1 MGLCVS
7 FLSPHQHLRAQSL
20 FGPLM
25 VPLLGTGASCVG
37 LSVCGGNV
45 SKNELQPHLE
55 GFGSIFTPF
64 RVCGF
69 TDSGFDG
76 FCVICRVDVYAIS
89 LMTLTLFTKN
99 P

>member
-1 MGLCVS
+1 M
-7 FLSPHQHLRAQSL
+7 
-20 FGPLM
+20 
-25 VPLLGTGASCVG
+25 
-37 LSVCGGNV
+37 